1 MKKFLLFGAL
11 LACSLGAGAQVQV
24 DSLNRL
30 VLNQDFPH
38 LSLNGKSASNVEI
51 GGGGIGDPIET
62 DQSVVLDP
70 NARMC
75 VLGTGRFKSNGYIT
89 FGQLDDALVGSYNA
103 GIGSSGY
110 SPSLRLRGKNGIRFE
125 GSNGL
130 AAYYTSASN
139 KFRFNCDV
147 TVDGVFVNSDA
158 RLKDNIEEL
167 DGSYSGLS
175 GISGYKYTLTRGAE
189 TATKASARAEGEE
202 AVRDVAADGHSRYG
216 FLAQEVKKIFPE
228 LVTED
233 ENGYLSVDYIG
244 FIPLLVDAYNELT
257 VKVEEQEAVIAQL
270 TQQKKRS
277 GNPAELDGE
286 ATLAQNRPNP
296 FSATT
301 VIECYLPSTVAD
313 ASVYVYDLQ
322 GKQLLHLPVA
332 DRGNTSVTVEA
343 RQLGAGMYV
352 YALIADGREIDS
364 KRMIITE

>member
-1 MKKFLLFGAL
+1 MKKLIFFSAL
-11 LACSLGAGAQVQV
+11 LACSMAVGAEVRV

-30 VLNQDFPH
+30 VLDGFEQLQPQDSVGVIPHSISANQDFPIFNRQY
-38 LSLNGKSASNVEI
+38 S
-51 GGGGIGDPIET
+51 
-62 DQSVVLDP
+62 LDP
-70 NARMC
+70 KAKMC
-75 VLGTGRFKSNGYIT
+75 VLGNEDYAYGGYIT
-89 FGQLDDALVGSYNA
+89 FGDKDNVLVGSGTYLVGLNYK
-103 GIGSSGY
+103 G
-110 SPSLRLRGKNGIRFE
+110 PFLRLRGKNGIRFE
-125 GSNGL
+125 SNRGL
-130 AAYYTSASN
+130 AACYNDKSN
-139 KFRFNCDV
+139 KFQFNCDV

-189 TATKASARAEGEE
+189 TAAKANAQSESEE
-202 AVRDVAADGHSRYG
+202 AIRDVAADGHSRYG

-244 FIPLLVDAYNELT
+244 FIPLLVDAYNELM

-270 TQQKKRS
+270 TQQKKRG
-277 GNPAELDGE
+277 GNPAALDSE

-322 GKQLLHLPVA
+322 GKQLLRLPVA

>member
-1 MKKFLLFGAL
+1 MKKLICFGAL
-11 LACSLGAGAQVQV
+11 LACSMAASAQVQV
-24 DSLNRL
+24 DSLSRL
-30 VLNQDFPH
+30 VLGSQYPTVID
-38 LSLNGKSASNVEI
+38 SLVYRQSISI
-51 GGGGIGDPIET
+51 GGAQPVVPTVVSIDPKT
-62 DQSVVLDP
+62 
-70 NARMC
+70 RMC
-75 VLGTGRFKSNGYIT
+75 VFGEGTYREGGYIT
-89 FGQLDDALVGSYNA
+89 FGSGTDALVGSYNA
-103 GIGSSGY
+103 SKLNDY
-110 SPSLRLRGKNGIRFE
+110 WPFLRLRGKSGIRFE
-125 GSNGL
+125 SSRGV
-130 AAYYTSASN
+130 AATYSDSAN

-175 GISGYKYTLTRGAE
+175 GISGYRYTLTRGTE
-189 TATKASARAEGEE
+189 TAAKANAQSESEE
-202 AVRDVAADGHSRYG
+202 AIRDVAADSHSRYG

-244 FIPLLVDAYNELT
+244 FIPLLVDAYNELM

-270 TQQKKRS
+270 TQQKKR
-277 GNPAELDGE
+277 GDNPAALGGE

-343 RQLGAGMYV
+343 RRLGAGMYV

>member
-1 MKKFLLFGAL
+1 MKKLIFFSAL
-11 LACSLGAGAQVQV
+11 LACSMGAGAQVQV

-30 VLNQDFPH
+30 VLGSPYVQPLDTSVVMHSIDIEGGFPTSFPH
-38 LSLNGKSASNVEI
+38 TTI
-51 GGGGIGDPIET
+51 
-62 DQSVVLDP
+62 DP
-70 NARMC
+70 NTRMC
-75 VLGTGRFKSNGYIT
+75 VIGDGYYGDGGYMT
-89 FGQLDDALVGSYNA
+89 FGNSTDALVGSYGVNVKPV
-103 GIGSSGY
+103 Y
-110 SPSLRLRGKNGIRFE
+110 NVFLRLRGKSGIRFE
-125 GSNGL
+125 STRGV
-130 AAYYTSASN
+130 AATYFDTAN

-175 GISGYKYTLTRGAE
+175 GISGYRYTLTRGAE
-189 TATKASARAEGEE
+189 TVAKANAQSEGEE
-202 AVRDVAADGHSRYG
+202 AVRDVAADSHSRYG

-257 VKVEEQEAVIAQL
+257 VKIEEQEAVIAQL
-270 TQQKKRS
+270 TQQKKR
-277 GNPAELDGE
+277 GDNPAALGGE

-332 DRGNTSVTVEA
+332 GRGNTSVTVEA

>member
-1 MKKFLLFGAL
+1 MKKFVLFGAL
-11 LACSLGAGAQVQV
+11 LACSLAAAAEVRV

-30 VLNQDFPH
+30 VLDCFEQLQPQDSVGVIPHSISANQDFPIFNREY
-38 LSLNGKSASNVEI
+38 S
-51 GGGGIGDPIET
+51 
-62 DQSVVLDP
+62 LDP
-70 NARMC
+70 KAKMC
-75 VLGTGRFKSNGYIT
+75 VLGNEDYAYGGYIT
-89 FGQLDDALVGSYNA
+89 FGHNDNVLVDSGTYRLGDLTTSY
-103 GIGSSGY
+103 G
-110 SPSLRLRGKNGIRFE
+110 PFLRLRGQRGIRFE
-125 GSNGL
+125 SSRGL
-130 AAYYTSASN
+130 AACYNDKSN
-139 KFRFNCDV
+139 KFQFNCDV

-167 DGSYSGLS
+167 DGLYSGLS
-175 GISGYKYTLTRGAE
+175 GICGYRYTLTRGAE
-189 TATKASARAEGEE
+189 TAAKANAQSEGEE

-216 FLAQEVKKIFPE
+216 FLAQEVKKVFPE

-244 FIPLLVDAYNELT
+244 FIPLLVDAYNVLM

-270 TQQKKRS
+270 TQQKKR
-277 GNPAELDGE
+277 GDNPAALGGE

-343 RQLGAGMYV
+343 RRLGAGMYV

>member
-1 MKKFLLFGAL
+1 MKKFLILGAL
-11 LACSLGAGAQVQV
+11 IACSMAVGAQVQV

-30 VLNQDFPH
+30 VLGTPYVLPLDSIAVKQ
-38 LSLNGKSASNVEI
+38 SIGI
-51 GGGGIGDPIET
+51 GGGLPSTIPNTTIDPDTRLCVIG
-62 DQSVVLDP
+62 
-70 NARMC
+70 
-75 VLGTGRFKSNGYIT
+75 KGYFGDGGYMT
-89 FGQLDDALVGSYNA
+89 FGNEKDVLVGSYNVL
-103 GIGSSGY
+103 STSNNPY
-110 SPSLRLRGKNGIRFE
+110 LRLRGKSGIRFE
-125 GSNGL
+125 SGRGV
-130 AAYYTSASN
+130 AATYFDTSN
-139 KFRFNCDV
+139 KFKFNCDV

-175 GISGYKYTLTRGAE
+175 GICGYKYTLTRGAE
-189 TATKASARAEGEE
+189 TAAKANAQSEGEE

-216 FLAQEVKKIFPE
+216 FLAQEVKKVFPE

-244 FIPLLVDAYNELT
+244 FIPLLVDAYNELM

-270 TQQKKRS
+270 TQQKKR
-277 GNPAELDGE
+277 GDNPAALGGE

-352 YALIADGREIDS
+352 YALIADGSEIDS

>member
-1 MKKFLLFGAL
+1 MKKFLLFGTL

-30 VLNQDFPH
+30 VLGSQYPLAVDSVVFPR
-38 LSLNGKSASNVEI
+38 SIST
-51 GGGGIGDPIET
+51 GGFQPVVDPIIT
-62 DQSVVLDP
+62 IDP
-70 NARMC
+70 KTRMC
-75 VLGTGRFKSNGYIT
+75 VFGEGRQRDGGYIT
-89 FGQLDDALVGSYNA
+89 FGNSTDALVGSY
-103 GIGSSGY
+103 GISVTPVY
-110 SPSLRLRGKNGIRFE
+110 NVFLRLRGKSGIRFE
-125 GSNGL
+125 SGRGV
-130 AAYYTSASN
+130 AATYFDTSN
-139 KFRFNCDV
+139 KFKFNCDV

-175 GISGYKYTLTRGAE
+175 GISGYRYTLTRGTE
-189 TATKASARAEGEE
+189 TAAKANAQSESEE
-202 AVRDVAADGHSRYG
+202 AIRDVAADSHSRYG

-270 TQQKKRS
+270 TQQKKR
-277 GNPAELDGE
+277 GDNPAALGGE

-322 GKQLLHLPVA
+322 GKQLLHLPVSG
-332 DRGNTSVTVEA
+332 RGNTSVTVEA